1 MDGFWLLRKSEPKQK
16 AHYVSGKGDLDGHE
30 SGTSRRADRF
40 RGGIVERGSSLLRPK
55 KTGPLI
61 NGVFIY
67 YAKFAFSHF

>member
-1 MDGFWLLRKSEPKQK
+1 MDFGSNVKVNRNRKPTTFPAKVISM
-16 AHYVSGKGDLDGHE
+16 ATSG
-30 SGTSRRADRF
+30 GTSRRADRF

-61 NGVFIY
+61 NGVCIY